1 MNLEPRHLRLL
12 GQFQLLEFSLKLYI
26 SFSHEIIRSKLDG
39 AIPFKYE
46 FEQIDGYPLE
56 KLLANFKL
64 LNDNVELQAR
74 LGKLIKKRNV
84 VAHKALLFQDLG
96 FTNLVAGLYNIDHR
110 ELLRDLD
117 ETESE
122 VDGCMEQ
129 LAPELAGVKKNMPQR
144 GPDDSFKPKPLRP
157 PQDGLKPATT

>member
-26 SFSHEIIRSKLDG
+26 AFSHEIIRSKLAG

-74 LGKLIKKRNV
+74 LGKLVKKRNA

-96 FTNLVAGLYNIDHR
+96 FTNLVAGLYNIDHS
-110 ELLRDLD
+110 ELLRDLG
-117 ETESE
+117 ETERE

-129 LAPELAGVKKNMPQR
+129 LAPELANVKAKYVAAR
-144 GPDDSFKPKPLRP
+144 
-157 PQDGLKPATT
+157 A